1 MARDSSATKARIL
14 AAAFDEF
21 AEYGIAGA
29 RVDRIADTAGA
40 NKRMIYVY
48 YGNKEGLFDQVLLQ
62 AVEQGAESV
71 PFDARNLPRYAGA
84 IFDHLTADPRLVRLV
99 MWKRLERPEA
109 TALEAEAYAR
119 KAASLAAAQ
128 RDGRVDPTHDPA
140 DLLILV
146 LGLAQAWYTTTGGG
160 GSAEEHR
167 SGHRAAVVDAVARLV
182 EVRDP
187 APRNPAD

>member
-48 YGNKEGLFDQVLLQ
+48 YGNKEQLFDQVLLQ

-71 PFDARNLPRYAGA
+71 PFDAEDLPRYAGA
-84 IFDHLTADPRLVRLV
+84 IFDHLTADPRLMRLL
-99 MWKRLERPEA
+99 MWKRLERPQA
-109 TALEAEAYAR
+109 TAPEAESYAR
-119 KAASLAAAQ
+119 KTASLAAAQ
-128 RDGRVDPTHDPA
+128 RGGHVDPAHDPA
-140 DLLILV
+140 DLLTLV
-146 LGLAQAWYTTTGGG
+146 LGLAQAWYTTAGGDPDT
-160 GSAEEHR
+160 ARHR
-167 SGHRAAVVDAVARLV
+167 AGHRAAVVDAVARLV

-187 APRNPAD
+187 A